1 MEASQFLPVGELQ
14 PHNFNVWEVEVDD
27 YLFRHMGQK
36 IVEHQVAINGVHRGM
51 LHLELN
57 GDDQK
62 ALIGGIDP
70 LEDEDEV
77 LLSDK
82 EWEALAIRIYMD
94 GITKARLIEH
104 PGGQK
109 TFLEAV

>member
-14 PHNFNVWEVEVDD
+14 PHNFSVWGVETDD
-27 YLFRHMGQK
+27 FLFKHMGQK
-36 IVEHQVAINGVHRGM
+36 IVEHQVAINGAHRGM
-51 LHLELN
+51 LHLELHGN
-57 GDDQK
+57 DQE

-70 LEDEDEV
+70 PEGEDEV
-77 LLSDK
+77 LLSDG

-104 PGGQK
+104 PGGKK
-109 TFLEAV
+109 TFLESV